1 MRILHTLLFMTHL
14 SGFVMQ
20 QPDRDRMLWL
30 WAVAKA
36 EAEATS
42 KPEPKPDP
50 KPGPVVDSMPKLKH
64 GDVGRVFVT
73 GAETAQAVRL
83 GSDEFGWA
91 ILTRLPS
98 GEWHADISHLE
109 KGKHYYGWIAV
120 TENGREIRKRID
132 FVGGTNYR
140 TSAPRIEQPTL
151 QYDYP
156 PAFIQGVFK
165 SGSWC

>member
-1 MRILHTLLFMTHL
+1 MRTLHVLLIAMHL
-14 SGFVMQ
+14 SGMVMQ

-36 EAEATS
+36 EAESAS

-50 KPGPVVDSMPKLKH
+50 KPGPVTDSLPRLKH
-64 GDVGRVFVT
+64 GGDVGRVFVT
-73 GAETAQAVRL
+73 GAESAQSVRL
-83 GSDEFGWA
+83 GSDEYGWA

-156 PAFIQGVFK
+156 PVFS
-165 SGSWC
+165 SGSC